1 MDISPQIHPKSTF
14 QELTAPII
22 LPDIYRWRYLFMP
35 TIRPSS
41 DLRNN
46 YNEISE
52 LCHKYGEP
60 VYITKNGQ
68 GDLAVMS
75 IETYER
81 LVGKFELYKLL
92 EEGTDAMKQKKVRSF
107 RLALNDIQKGLK
119 NE

>member
-1 MDISPQIHPKSTF
+1 
-14 QELTAPII
+14 
-22 LPDIYRWRYLFMP
+22 MP

-52 LCHKYGEP
+52 FCHRYNEP
-60 VYITKNGQ
+60 IYITKNGT

-81 LVGKFELYKLL
+81 LAGKFELYAML
-92 EEGTDAMKQKKVRSF
+92 EKGMDDIAKGNSAPAEEVFSRIESRLQDA
-107 RLALNDIQKGLK
+107 
-119 NE
+119 

>member
-1 MDISPQIHPKSTF
+1 
-14 QELTAPII
+14 
-22 LPDIYRWRYLFMP
+22 MP
-35 TIRPSS
+35 SIRPSS

-46 YNEISE
+46 YNDISQF
-52 LCHKYGEP
+52 CHQYGEP

-92 EEGTDAMKQKKVRSF
+92 GEGMDAMKKGRVRPF
-107 RLALNDIQKGLK
+107 REALVDLKKGLR

>member
-1 MDISPQIHPKSTF
+1 
-14 QELTAPII
+14 
-22 LPDIYRWRYLFMP
+22 MP

-46 YNEISE
+46 YNEISKF
-52 LCHKYGEP
+52 CHQYNEP

-75 IETYER
+75 IEAYER
-81 LVGKFELYKLL
+81 LVGKFELYKLMDEGL
-92 EEGTDAMKQKKVRSF
+92 EALKEKRVRPF
-107 RLALNDIQKGLK
+107 GDVMADIQKGLK

>member
-1 MDISPQIHPKSTF
+1 MPK
-14 QELTAPII
+14 
-22 LPDIYRWRYLFMP
+22 
-35 TIRPSS
+35 IRPSS

-46 YNEISE
+46 YSEISKF
-52 LCHKYGEP
+52 CHQYNEP

-92 EEGTDAMKQKKVRSF
+92 DEGVNAMEEGKVRLF
-107 RLALNDIQKGLK
+107 KEAVTDIQKGLK
-119 NE
+119 DV

>member
-1 MDISPQIHPKSTF
+1 
-14 QELTAPII
+14 
-22 LPDIYRWRYLFMP
+22 MP
-35 TIRPSS
+35 SIRPSS

-46 YNEISE
+46 YNEISQF
-52 LCHKYGEP
+52 CHQYGEP

-92 EEGTDAMKQKKVRSF
+92 DEGMDAMAEKKVRPF
-107 RLALNDIQKGLK
+107 RTVLADIQEELN

>member
-1 MDISPQIHPKSTF
+1 
-14 QELTAPII
+14 
-22 LPDIYRWRYLFMP
+22 MP
-35 TIRPSS
+35 AIRPSS

-46 YNEISE
+46 YNEISKF
-52 LCHKYGEP
+52 CHQFNEP

-81 LVGKFELYKLL
+81 LVGKFELYKLMDEGL
-92 EEGTDAMKQKKVRSF
+92 E
-107 RLALNDIQKGLK
+107 ALNEKRVRPFGDVMADIQKGLK

>member
-1 MDISPQIHPKSTF
+1 
-14 QELTAPII
+14 
-22 LPDIYRWRYLFMP
+22 MP
-35 TIRPSS
+35 SIRPSS
-41 DLRNN
+41 DLRNK
-46 YNEISE
+46 YNEISKF
-52 LCHKYGEP
+52 CNKYNEP

-92 EEGTDAMKQKKVRSF
+92 DEGMESMKKKKVRPF
-107 RLALNDIQKGLK
+107 AEALGDIQEDLK

>member
-1 MDISPQIHPKSTF
+1 
-14 QELTAPII
+14 
-22 LPDIYRWRYLFMP
+22 MP
-35 TIRPSS
+35 AIRPSS

-46 YNEISE
+46 YNEISKF
-52 LCHKYGEP
+52 CHQYSEP

-92 EEGTDAMKQKKVRSF
+92 DEGVIAMKKKKVRPF
-107 RLALNDIQKGLK
+107 KEALADIQKDL
-119 NE
+119 